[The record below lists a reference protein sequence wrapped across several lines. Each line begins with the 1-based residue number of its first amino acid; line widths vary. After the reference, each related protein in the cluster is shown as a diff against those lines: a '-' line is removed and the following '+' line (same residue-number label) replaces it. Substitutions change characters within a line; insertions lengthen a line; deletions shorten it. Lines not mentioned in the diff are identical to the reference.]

1 MAPDAGIRL
10 TRTPDF
16 SRADIAIERP
26 PVNVLDVES
35 LQRLAHEIAL
45 APPARVLLLRGL
57 PRAFSAGVEV
67 AEHEPEPSRI
77 AAMLSAMRGVLESL
91 LAVDAVTV
99 AVVSGACLGGG
110 AEIASACDLVLAA
123 EDAKFGFP
131 EIRLACF
138 PPGAAALLPAAVG
151 AARAADWILTGR
163 SFSGVEAAQAGL
175 AARALPADALE
186 SAADALAAE
195 LTSRGARA
203 LAAARDLVREPR
215 RRALEHVLPRAE
227 EAYRGLAGSE
237 ELREAVRAFREKR

>member
-1 MAPDAGIRL
+1 
-10 TRTPDF
+10 
-16 SRADIAIERP
+16 
-26 PVNVLDVES
+26 
-35 LQRLAHEIAL
+35 
-45 APPARVLLLRGL
+45 
-57 PRAFSAGVEV
+57 
-67 AEHEPEPSRI
+67 
-77 AAMLSAMRGVLESL
+77 MLSAMRGVLESL

-203 LAAARDLVREPR
+203 LAGARDLVREPR